1 MKKIL
6 ILTLTLVF
14 IFSIP
19 LNIHAVAVD
28 TVQYEYDDVTIIFQS
43 DTPFSTEKQLH
54 FIELLTLEAP
64 LDEGTPYN
72 LLCSIFGHKYVVD
85 NIIKITHK
93 VSDSELRCLKEI
105 YEIGE
110 CSRCGD
116 TYANV
121 MNSYYIN
128 CCE

>member
-6 ILTLTLVF
+6 LLTLTLVC

-28 TVQYEYDDVTIIFQS
+28 TVQYECDDMTIIFQS
-43 DTPFSTEKQLH
+43 DTPFSAEKQLY
-54 FIELLTLEAP
+54 FVELLTLEGSSDDAS
-64 LDEGTPYN
+64 YN
-72 LLCSIFGHKYVVD
+72 LVCSIFGHKYVVD

-93 VSDSELRCLKEI
+93 VSDSELRCLREF

-116 TYANV
+116 TYAEV
-121 MNSYYIN
+121 LSSYYIN